1 MALTELNFK
10 FIQDFAR
17 DTAAIVLEPGKE
29 YLVESRLTPIAKQS
43 GFNTLDDFINQLRVD
58 RKATLFHEQVIDAL
72 TTNETSFF
80 RDFHPFEALRQH
92 VLPKIIEQR
101 AGVKRLAIWSAASST
116 GQEIY
121 TIAMVIK
128 EHFPQLKDWTVSILG
143 TDLSPTVITQARL
156 GSYSQLEVNRGLPAA
171 MLLKYFTKVESKWV
185 VKDDVKKIVEFRQ
198 MNLVKPWPIMPVFDV
213 VFIRNVMIYFD
224 IDSKKAILKRIR
236 QCLQPQG
243 YLFLGTAETTMN
255 IDPELMPATLGKA
268 TVYQSTNAKTLEVA
282 YGQPR

>member
-1 MALTELNFK
+1 MAITEANFK
-10 FIQDFAR
+10 FIQEFAR

-29 YLVESRLTPIAKQS
+29 YLVETRLAPIARQS
-43 GFNTLDDFINQLRVD
+43 GFNTLDDFVSALRAD
-58 RKATLFHEQVIDAL
+58 RKATLFHEQVIDAM

-92 VLPKIIEQR
+92 ILPKLIEQR
-101 AGVKRLAIWSAASST
+101 AGVKKLNIWSAASST

-128 EHFPQLKDWTVSILG
+128 EHFPQLKDWNISILG
-143 TDLSPTVITQARL
+143 TDLSPTVITQAQQ
-156 GSYSQLEVNRGLPAA
+156 GIYSQLEVNRGLPAA
-171 MLLKYFTKVESKWV
+171 MLLKYFSKADAKWA
-185 VKDDVKKIVEFRQ
+185 VKADVKKITEFRQ
-198 MNLVKPWPIMPVFDV
+198 MNLVKPWPIMPVFDI

-224 IDSKKAILKRIR
+224 IESKKGILKRIH

-255 IDPELMPATLGKA
+255 IDPEWSPVLLGRA
-268 TVYQSTNAKTLEVA
+268 TVHQIAVPQQNGVLK
-282 YGQPR
+282 